1 MPCSQASLNA
11 LTAEI
16 QPANRR
22 SYFFGIYIRM
32 YHDEH
37 PPPHFHVECQGHEA
51 FVAIEDGRILSGRLP
66 TRAAKLVREWAAEH
80 QAERWRIGGAPLPW
94 SR

>member
-1 MPCSQASLNA
+1 MPV
-11 LTAEI
+11 I
-16 QPANRR
+16 

-32 YHDEH
+32 YHDDH
-37 PPPHFHVECQGHEA
+37 PPPHFHVEYQGHEA

-80 QAERWRIGGAPLPW
+80 QAELLEDWRRAVSLEPLNRIPGADND
-94 SR
+94 